1 MTAADIVNTYDEE
14 RLANILYLYGELKNS
29 RKLASV
35 IVKARSGQNI
45 RTIGEFLEIIKPLFG
60 REREKK
66 ELVLY
71 FMDGTMQRVSLASFV
86 LAMGMLV
93 DNAIVIIDGIL
104 VDLKAGKS
112 RMEAMLLVFI
122 LYSALMLFTGFSL
135 ATCQAFTT
143 TQATITN
150 STSRAIPIKSNRSIS
165 IRSLNCSNH
174 IWPVK

>member
-1 MTAADIVNTYDEE
+1 MVE
-14 RLANILYLYGELKNS
+14 RGLLLIFS
-29 RKLASV
+29 S
-35 IVKARSGQNI
+35 IARSYGFKTIQPPYRLGNATHPSAPLPPSLPGQGQN
-45 RTIGEFLEIIKPLFG
+45 RPTALLLRLG
-60 REREKK
+60 R
-66 ELVLY
+66 
-71 FMDGTMQRVSLASFV
+71 QV
-86 LAMGMLV
+86 LAALREIHRPYRPFPYAKRAVMNGFPFTTV
-93 DNAIVIIDGIL
+93 
-104 VDLKAGKS
+104 
-112 RMEAMLLVFI
+112 LLFI